1 MDNLILIE
9 NDNTF
14 LVNKK
19 IDELNTNKYYIEEK
33 DLSNIDINDVI
44 VDLDTYNF
52 INPNRIVI
60 CTNIDNMFKSDL
72 TLFEKYIDNPNKDNV
87 LVLVTSNLDNRKKIS
102 KKINKL
108 FKKIEIEVNPI
119 NFIKNNLE
127 DYTMD
132 NNTMMELIDITNAD
146 IASISNELN
155 KLKMYKLEDKK
166 IEKKDIDTICYRNIN
181 DSDDYVFKFIDCILN
196 KETKK
201 AFDIYHDLKKLNVE
215 DLSLIGLVSS
225 QIRSMLQVMILDY
238 KMDKDIANELNM
250 HPYRVKKIREKN
262 SIYTKKDLIEFLK
275 KLASID
281 FKVKS
286 GIINSTL
293 AMELLIVG

>member
-286 GIINSTL
+286 GTINSTL

>member
-19 IDELNTNKYYIEEK
+19 IDELNINKYYIEEK

-44 VDLDTYNF
+44 IDLDTYNF

>member
-19 IDELNTNKYYIEEK
+19 IDELNINKYYIEEK

-44 VDLDTYNF
+44 IDLDTYNF

-60 CTNIDNMFKSDL
+60 CINIDNMFKSDL